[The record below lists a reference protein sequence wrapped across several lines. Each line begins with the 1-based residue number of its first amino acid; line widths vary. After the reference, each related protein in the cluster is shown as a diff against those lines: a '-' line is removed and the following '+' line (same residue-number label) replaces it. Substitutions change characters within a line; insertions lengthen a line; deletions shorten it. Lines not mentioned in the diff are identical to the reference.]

1 MEPVDTPR
9 ELTLTDSQIALPPL
23 CSPTKSQ
30 FPSKANAGKNSPES
44 YCAEQQG
51 SFMRDQAFID
61 RTPQLEKLRLDIETC
76 TANAEQ
82 HGVGL
87 QDIVLQLLQRAED
100 LCLLGNERGLDL
112 TRVGQFFAGD
122 GE

>member
-1 MEPVDTPR
+1 M
-9 ELTLTDSQIALPPL
+9 TDVFVA
-23 CSPTKSQ
+23 
-30 FPSKANAGKNSPES
+30 
-44 YCAEQQG
+44 
-51 SFMRDQAFID
+51 D
-61 RTPQLEKLRLDIETC
+61 RSVQLEKLKLDIATA